1 MAINNTGFPFRFWCQ
16 KVLPLTYDNSLSYYE
31 VLCKLAKDLQT
42 VIEHDLEQDENI
54 ESLQQD
60 ITNFEGAIRDLRGCI
75 ALEYDEN
82 NMYSEGMFCLMNDD
96 LYICTESTTGEFDRS
111 AWSHTDFG
119 SQLKGTNDD
128 IKDVELD
135 ITAIQRT
142 LGEIGEIIPEIQ
154 GSIASLGN
162 RIRYVEREIAELYDS
177 NVTYS
182 VGDYCI
188 FNDSLQICT
197 ANTTGEF
204 DSECWDRTNVT
215 EELKDVKALAN
226 TTMNTL
232 NFALGVFSANFA
244 AAYDKTH
251 TYAEGDYCTYQNVFY
266 KCNTDNTTG
275 SFDETYWDRV
285 SVSTE
290 LGNGGGGGGNPI
302 PEFDAT
308 RSYARYSFV
317 TYNDSIYMCIVDNQT
332 AGSFVV
338 SEWVQMPINNAL
350 ESTYWQTVGT
360 EMYSPLSAYKKGQL
374 VGFYDTNLDGDK
386 MYTVEEAI
394 TDLDPYDT
402 PAFSTTS
409 LVKAVNKIWR
419 MLSVWGVQ
427 TYDSTKTYNIGDII
441 INYVGECMK
450 CTVNGTT
457 GDYDFHNWTETDMFT
472 ELANLKKLV
481 NDVGFY
487 NETQVDRVSDS
498 IVSQ

>member
-1 MAINNTGFPFRFWCQ
+1 MMLTNNTYPFKFWCH
-16 KVLPLTYDNSLSYYE
+16 KVLPLVYDDSLSYYE
-31 VLCKLAKDLQT
+31 VLCKVAKDLQT

-54 ESLQQD
+54 ENLGENISSL
-60 ITNFEGAIRDLRGCI
+60 EGAIRDLRGCI

-96 LYICTESTTGEFDRS
+96 LYICTESTTGEFDRNC
-111 AWSHTDFG
+111 WSHTDFG
-119 SQLKGTNDD
+119 SQLKSTNDD
-128 IKDVELD
+128 ITSVNND
-135 ITAIQRT
+135 ITVIQRS
-142 LGEIGEIIPEIQ
+142 LGEINEIIPEIQ
-154 GSIASLGN
+154 GSLTSLGN

-244 AAYDKTH
+244 PAYDKTH

-275 SFDETYWDRV
+275 NFDETYWDRV

-290 LGNGGGGGGNPI
+290 LGNGGSGGGNPI
-302 PEFDAT
+302 PAFDPT
-308 RSYARYSFV
+308 ITYIKYSFV
-317 TYNDSIYMCIVDNQT
+317 TYNDSVYMCITDNQT

-338 SEWVQMPINNAL
+338 SEWVQMPVNNAL
-350 ESTYWQTVGT
+350 ESAYWQTIGDG
-360 EMYSPLSAYKKGQL
+360 MYSPFSAYKEGEL
-374 VGFYDTNLDGDK
+374 VGFYDTNLYGDK
-386 MYTVEEAI
+386 MYTVAKASM
-394 TDLDPYDT
+394 DLDPYDT
-402 PAFSTTS
+402 PAFTTVG
-409 LVKAVNKIWR
+409 LVSVINKLWR
-419 MLSVWGVQ
+419 ALSMFNVD
-427 TYDSTKTYNIGDII
+427 TYDSTKTYNEGDII

-487 NETQVDRVSDS
+487 NETRIDRVSDN

>member
-1 MAINNTGFPFRFWCQ
+1 MAINNTGFPFKFWCQ

-54 ESLQQD
+54 ENLQQD
-60 ITNFEGAIRDLRGCI
+60 MSSFEGAIRDLKGCI

-82 NMYSEGMFCLMNDD
+82 NMYSEGMFCLMNGD
-96 LYICTESTTGEFDRS
+96 LYICTESTTGEFDRN

-119 SQLKGTNDD
+119 SQLKSTNDD
-128 IKDVELD
+128 ITDVELD

-154 GSIASLGN
+154 GSLTSLGN

-197 ANTTGEF
+197 AETTGEF

-215 EELKDVKALAN
+215 EELKNVKALADM
-226 TTMNTL
+226 TMNTL

-244 AAYDKTH
+244 PVYDRTH

-285 SVSTE
+285 SVSSE
-290 LGNGGGGGGNPI
+290 LNNGGGGGGNSI
-302 PEFDAT
+302 PAFDPT
-308 RSYARYSFV
+308 MTYAKYSFV
-317 TYNDSIYMCIVDNQT
+317 TYSDNVYMCITDNQT

-350 ESTYWQTVGT
+350 ESAFWQTIG
-360 EMYSPLSAYKKGQL
+360 EGMYNPLSTYKKGEL
-374 VGFYDTNLDGDK
+374 VGYYDTNLYGDK
-386 MYTVEEAI
+386 MYTVEQAI
-394 TDLDPYDT
+394 MDLAPYDT
-402 PAFSTTS
+402 PAFSTVG
-409 LVKAVNKIWR
+409 LVSVINKLWR
-419 MLSVWGVQ
+419 ALSMFNVD
-427 TYDSTKTYNIGDII
+427 TYDSTKIYNEGDII

-487 NETQVDRVSDS
+487 NETQIDRVSDS
-498 IVSQ
+498 VVNQ